1 MLDNQPEMEG
11 VMDWYLMVWRK
22 YAEFNGRS
30 RRKEYWMFVL
40 FNLLAALVLAALG
53 GIGLAISEDYG
64 GVLFI
69 PFGLYILAVIIP
81 GLAVQVRR
89 LHDSGKSGWLLL
101 LFFVLGFIPIVGF
114 IATVVQIVLMCI
126 DSDPGDNEYGP
137 NPKAAELAG
146 MAAGNAGFTSM
157 GLGVPPQ
164 PVTGTS
170 NYGVCGNCGTAF
182 KDATPFCSHCGVRRQ

>member
-30 RRKEYWMFVL
+30 RRKEFWMFEL
-40 FNLLAALVLAALG
+40 FNILAILVLAALG
-53 GIGLAISEDYG
+53 GVGLAISEDYG
-64 GVLFI
+64 GVLFV
-69 PFGLYILAVIIP
+69 PLGLYILAVIIP
-81 GLAVQVRR
+81 NLAVQVRR

-114 IATVVQIVLMCI
+114 IASIVQIVLMCI

-146 MAAGNAGFTSM
+146 NAGFTTI
-157 GLGVPPQ
+157 GLGGQPQ
-164 PVTGTS
+164 PFTGTS